1 MATQVGI
8 LVQPSKFDATV
19 LWDYPGTSR
28 TKRYTWEY
36 SIWRVYDDGT
46 QTKVPFAG
54 TILSTPIEKN
64 TTDSIKT
71 YTGTEQIKQ
80 DGYTQDI
87 VWNVT
92 QLPQKENQYR
102 IRETSQTG
110 ITVPSDSTTYTFT
123 WNIDKWNDS
132 TQKYEFYERKTETV
146 TFSKNTGMYRV
157 SRDGYF
163 HYLGLSAYWQL
174 YVDAAKLG
182 VAFNTN
188 ISGIG
193 RVDVYVEP
201 NTRPIAPR
209 IEGYLLKSV
218 TPPLEPVSTF
228 TTYECEYIP
237 VRNHQQAISYIE
249 PIPLSF
255 DNFNDSTHYT
265 VKIGTKEIYKGRLY
279 WVEGNDINITVNDIA
294 KQYLKFNPNI
304 ISENFNYDFIHQDYQ
319 MPQFVTHVKNAT
331 SDIIVDV
338 TNFYYDFTY
347 KNDTVKSERTEFI
360 TDEVE
365 YWQIVPYSYLN
376 YNGYDT
382 SIKYRVSSAEY
393 TMTIPKFSQ
402 NTWVICPDVSW
413 STFTVNGKQLKVNTC
428 SKTKYVVYFV
438 NSSGGWNWIS
448 VNGKATEKET
458 FTKSNYTKS
467 IPQTTNNANW
477 ENINYNTDIKK
488 QWVFNI
494 GNLTDEQS
502 KLFMDIYSSPYIY
515 VHSKDDNMIYA
526 ANVTDKSAEYKTFK
540 NQGRKAWWYTINLE
554 QSMIKNRTI

>member
-19 LWDYPGTSR
+19 LWDYTGT
-28 TKRYTWEY
+28 YVWEY

-46 QTKVPFAG
+46 QTKVPFASS
-54 TILSTPIEKN
+54 ILSTRITKN
-64 TTDSIKT
+64 TTDSRKT

-80 DGYTQDI
+80 DGYTQTI
-87 VWNVT
+87 SWNVT
-92 QLPQKENQYR
+92 QLPQKEGQYR
-102 IRETSQTG
+102 IRETSQIG
-110 ITVPSDSTTYTFT
+110 IVVPADSTSYTFKWT
-123 WNIDKWNDS
+123 IDKWNDS
-132 TQKYEFYERKTETV
+132 TQKYEQYETKTDTV
-146 TFSKNTGMYRV
+146 TFSPNTGMYRI
-157 SRDGYF
+157 SRDGFF

-193 RVDVYVEP
+193 RVDAYVEP

-218 TPPLEPVSTF
+218 TPPLEPVSAF

-237 VRNHQQAISYIE
+237 VRNHQQAIGYVE

-265 VKIGTKEIYKGRLY
+265 VNIGQKEIFKGRLY

-294 KQYLKFNPNI
+294 RQYLKFNPNI
-304 ISENFNYDFIHQDYQ
+304 IDNNNTDLVHQDYQ
-319 MPQFVTHVKNAT
+319 MPQFVTHVKSAT

-347 KNDTVKSERTEFI
+347 KNNITSERTEFI

-382 SIKYRVSSAEY
+382 SIKYRISSAEY

-402 NTWVICPDVSW
+402 NTWVIYPNETWDE
-413 STFTVNGKQLKVNTC
+413 FTVNGNKLKVNKC
-428 SKTKYVVYFV
+428 SKAKYVLYWV
-438 NSSGGWNWIS
+438 NRKGGWNWCS

-458 FTKSNYTKS
+458 FTKSNYTNSK
-467 IPQTTNNANW
+467 PQTTDNSNW

-488 QWVFNI
+488 QWQFNI

-502 KLFMDIYSSPYIY
+502 KILMDIYSSPYVY
-515 VHSKDDNMIYA
+515 VHSKDDNQIYA

-540 NQGRKAWWYTINLE
+540 NQGRKSWFYTINLE
-554 QSMIKNRTI
+554 QSMNKQRTI